1 VAGSSDS
8 YEDNLD
14 VDVLIVGAGFAGVYL
29 LHRLR
34 DELGLKVKVY
44 EAGKDLGGIWHW
56 NCYPG
61 ARVDTPIPCYE
72 YSLPAIWKVCQ
83 ANLYFNRFQYS
94 NCDFDRI
101 IESVNVRLIP
111 INRNGHGR
119 KNIRHGKRFANTS
132 SSATRSSGSKR
143 T

>member
-1 VAGSSDS
+1 MAGSGDS
-8 YEDNLD
+8 YEDNLN

-61 ARVDTPIPCYE
+61 ARVDTPVPCYE
-72 YSLPAIWKVCQ
+72 YSLPAIWKVFTTTLITFPHLEVANAIDLHQ
-83 ANLYFNRFQYS
+83 HSTGGNANLS
-94 NCDFDRI
+94 
-101 IESVNVRLIP
+101 
-111 INRNGHGR
+111 NRNGRGQR
-119 KNIRHGKRFANTS
+119 NTPRGKRFANTS
-132 SSATRSSGSKR
+132 TSAIRS
-143 T
+143 

>member
-1 VAGSSDS
+1 MTIRTDISETKPHVAGSSDS
-8 YEDNLD
+8 YQDNLD

-44 EAGKDLGGIWHW
+44 EAGKDLGGIWYW

-72 YSLPAIWKVCQ
+72 YSLPSIWKVC
-83 ANLYFNRFQYS
+83 LPD
-94 NCDFDRI
+94 C
-101 IESVNVRLIP
+101 
-111 INRNGHGR
+111 
-119 KNIRHGKRFANTS
+119 
-132 SSATRSSGSKR
+132 
-143 T
+143 